1 MIKCDICGHELEI
14 DQDGMAHCKQCGMN
28 YTVEA
33 IRKKYQE
40 NNEKDVKMETSNY
53 VRLKVIKIQT
63 SIFSKVPTL
72 IAKVQEGELKS
83 REILCIKGTK
93 GSSYRVEWVQE
104 YSGDAVRFQ
113 LQDTN
118 KKMFKVGDILE
129 TSYEKEERFKSILNQ
144 YFYAYDI
151 QENVPIDEDFY
162 PISYMLLEGKQPK
175 VAILLCNS
183 RSYNSKPIQNTMQM
197 CEDANIPVLRFYKDF
212 RNDED
217 YICNRIKSVL

>member
-40 NNEKDVKMETSNY
+40 NNKKYVKIETSNY
-53 VRLKVIKIQT
+53 VCLKVIKIQT

-118 KKMFKVGDILE
+118 KRCL
-129 TSYEKEERFKSILNQ
+129 KS
-144 YFYAYDI
+144 
-151 QENVPIDEDFY
+151 
-162 PISYMLLEGKQPK
+162 
-175 VAILLCNS
+175 AI
-183 RSYNSKPIQNTMQM
+183 Y
-197 CEDANIPVLRFYKDF
+197 
-212 RNDED
+212 
-217 YICNRIKSVL
+217 